1 MQASYQDPSLFLKRR
16 EVSVQATFSHCSKK
30 KENHAA
36 IKEVMIA
43 IRRRFL
49 FLSTMYRLY
58 INSPNMNASSPCRL
72 TLYHSRITTIQ
83 YE

>member
-43 IRRRFL
+43 IRRHF
-49 FLSTMYRLY
+49 TML
-58 INSPNMNASSPCRL
+58 PCVYKL
-72 TLYHSRITTIQ
+72 TQYKPAIT
-83 YE
+83 